1 MDLIL
6 RDELAA
12 ILAEEIGKIPVELIM
27 STGETLSH
35 EAMELARLYER
46 VGHKQRAAFD
56 ALAEL
61 CGAQS

>member
-1 MDLIL
+1 MAMNEQL

-12 ILAEEIGKIPVELIM
+12 ILAEEIDKIPVELIL

-46 VGHKQRAAFD
+46 ASAKQRRAFD
-56 ALAEL
+56 ALSEL
-61 CGAQS
+61 CSD